1 MRENRGLW
9 IMALE
14 VDRKDKTFCLTEWY
28 TLFLKKN
35 NKGAFPAPGLPQLCL
50 KHRNKGL
57 LCRVDF

>member
-1 MRENRGLW
+1 M
-9 IMALE
+9 LE

-28 TLFLKKN
+28 VLFLKKN
-35 NKGAFPAPGLPQLCL
+35 NKGAFPAPGLPQLRL